1 MNDQYHSILG
11 LPGSGKTT
19 YLAALWHVLDAGE
32 VQTKLIL
39 DKLVGDNEYLNK
51 IVEAWRRCEEVPRT
65 SMQDEKQIVIHTH
78 VPASGTKVAL
88 RFPDLS
94 GESFKQQFA
103 TRTCTPDYV
112 QGFSDVG
119 GILLFVNANRPSDGM
134 TLADIQPVLTEPNEQ
149 GETPAGRDW
158 TPDVVPEQVRLVDL
172 VQFLLRAPFE
182 RRLRRLVVI
191 VSAWDVVMEPK
202 PSPEEWLKRELPLLY
217 QFLLNNPESFDVRVY
232 GVSAQGGDV
241 TGEQRAALL
250 QQTPSHRIECAG
262 PEADAYDI
270 TAPLLWL
277 TGDHEV
283 GG

>member
-32 VQTKLIL
+32 VQTKLVL
-39 DKLVGDNEYLNK
+39 DKLVGDNEYLNR

-65 SMQDEKQIVIHTH
+65 SMQDEKQIVIHSH
-78 VPASGTKVAL
+78 VPASGTKVIL

-112 QGFSDVG
+112 QGFADTG
-119 GILLFVNANRPSDGM
+119 GILLFVNANRPSDGL
-134 TLADIQPVLTEPNEQ
+134 TFADIQPALADSGEQ
-149 GETPAGRDW
+149 GETSVEKDW
-158 TPDVVPEQVRLVDL
+158 TADVVPEQVRLVDL
-172 VQFLLRAPFE
+172 LQFLLRPPFA
-182 RRLRRLVVI
+182 RRQRRLVVV

-202 PSPEEWLKRELPLLY
+202 PSPEQWLKRELPLLH

-241 TGEQRAALL
+241 TGAQRTTML
-250 QQTPSHRIECAG
+250 QQTPSHRVKCVG
-262 PEADAYDI
+262 PEADAHDI

-277 TGDHEV
+277 TGDQEV

>member
-32 VQTKLIL
+32 VESKLVL
-39 DKLVGDNEYLNK
+39 DKLVGDNEYLNR

-65 SMQDEKQIVIHTH
+65 SMQDEKQVVIHTH
-78 VPASGTKVAL
+78 APASGTKVIL

-103 TRTCTPDYV
+103 TRTCTVDYV
-112 QGFSDVG
+112 RGFTEAG

-134 TLADIQPVLTEPNEQ
+134 TLADINPVVAGSGEQ
-149 GETPAGRDW
+149 GAPPGERDW
-158 TPDVVPEQVRLVDL
+158 TPDLVPEQVRLVDL
-172 VQFLLRAPFE
+172 LQFLLRPPFE
-182 RRLRRLVVI
+182 RRRRRLVVV
-191 VSAWDVVMEPK
+191 VSAWDVVLAPK
-202 PSPEEWLKRELPLLY
+202 PTPEQWLMRELPFLH
-217 QFLLNNPESFDVRVY
+217 QFLFNNPDSFEVRVY

-241 TGEQRAALL
+241 TGDQRPALL
-250 QQTPSHRIECAG
+250 RQTPSHRIECVG
-262 PEADAYDI
+262 PDVDTHDI

-277 TGDHEV
+277 TGDEQV